1 MKIAEIVTKLEAI
14 APAFLQEDYD
24 NAGLITGN
32 PGENCNGI
40 LVSLDATEEV
50 IQDAIDKKCNLVV
63 AHHPIVFRGLKKING
78 KHYVE
83 RAIIKAI
90 KNDIAIYAIHTNLD
104 NVLMGVNGKIADKI
118 GLQNRSI
125 LAPKQNLLQKLA
137 VFVPQSH
144 QQQLIEALFAAGA
157 GDIGQY
163 SECSFSTAGTGT
175 FKAGTGTNPFIG
187 QIGERHTENELKV
200 EVIFPVWLR
209 NKILQAMRKA
219 HPYEEIAYD
228 LYNLANAYQE
238 TGSGLIG
245 KLEIPMEEADFLNH
259 IKKEFNL
266 KLIRHTPLLGKK
278 IEKVAVCG
286 GAGSFLTQAA
296 IASGADIF
304 ITADVKYHEFFEADN
319 RLVLADIG
327 HYESEQFTIDLLAD
341 VLSEKFP
348 NFAVLKTGVQ
358 TNPVHYFTS

>member
-1 MKIAEIVTKLEAI
+1 MKIAEIIAKLESI

-32 PGENCNGI
+32 PGDECKGI
-40 LVSLDATEEV
+40 LVSLDATEAV
-50 IQDAIDKKCNLVV
+50 IQEAIDKKCNLVV

-90 KNDIAIYAIHTNLD
+90 KNDIALFAIHTNLD
-104 NVLMGVNGKIADKI
+104 NILTGVNGKIADKI
-118 GLQNRSI
+118 GLVNRTI

-144 QQQLIEALFAAGA
+144 HQILMEALFSAGA
-157 GDIGQY
+157 GGIGEY
-163 SECSFSTAGTGT
+163 SECSFSTEGTGT
-175 FKAGTGTNPFIG
+175 FKAGAGTNPFVG
-187 QIGERHTENELKV
+187 KIGERHTENEQKV

-209 NKILQAMRKA
+209 NKILQAMRAA

-228 LYNLANAYQE
+228 LYNLDNVYQE
-238 TGSGLIG
+238 TGSGIIG
-245 KLEIPMEEADFLNH
+245 KLGNPMEELEFLNH

-266 KLIRHTPLLGKK
+266 KLIRHTAFLGKK

-296 IASGADIF
+296 IASGADAY

-319 RLVLADIG
+319 RLLLADIG

>member
-1 MKIAEIVTKLEAI
+1 MKIAEIIAKLESI

-32 PGENCNGI
+32 PADECKGI
-40 LVSLDATEEV
+40 LVSLDATEAV
-50 IQDAIDKKCNLVV
+50 IQEAIDKKCNLVV

-90 KNDIAIYAIHTNLD
+90 KNDIALFAIHTNLD
-104 NVLMGVNGKIADKI
+104 NILTGVNGKIADKI
-118 GLQNRSI
+118 GLINRTI

-144 QQQLIEALFAAGA
+144 HQILMEALFAAGA
-157 GDIGQY
+157 GGIGEY
-163 SECSFSTAGTGT
+163 SECSFSTEGTGT
-175 FKAGTGTNPFIG
+175 FKAGAGTNPFVG
-187 QIGERHTENELKV
+187 QIGQRHTENEKKV

-209 NKILQAMRKA
+209 NKILQAMRAA

-228 LYNLANAYQE
+228 LYNLANTYQE
-238 TGSGLIG
+238 TGSGIIG
-245 KLEIPMEEADFLNH
+245 KLSKPMEESEFLNH

-266 KLIRHTPLLGKK
+266 KLIRHTPFLGNK

-296 IASGADIF
+296 IASGADAY

-319 RLVLADIG
+319 RLLLADIG